1 MTGTNRSEE
10 RIVGKPRVSLR
21 SFLAIL
27 FSKNIYS
34 LSFLFILWGFYILF
48 YYFGEIVDFFGW
60 TALQWEIFYT
70 VHDVHRAVFLIPIIY
85 AGYVFG
91 VKATLTVSIITL
103 MAFIP
108 RALFISP
115 YPDPLLRMLLFMVIA
130 TLMGYLTA
138 IAHVEFERRN
148 RLQALLRLER
158 DRLLG
163 ILERM
168 EDGVII
174 VGPDY
179 RIRFMNPS
187 MIRDFGNNIGTYC
200 YKSLFGLDKPCQ
212 DICRL
217 NTVIDGGVERWQYK
231 FPDDRTYEV
240 QASPYR
246 DTDGASCQLTIYRKI
261 TTAK

>member
-1 MTGTNRSEE
+1 
-10 RIVGKPRVSLR
+10 VGKASVSIR
-21 SFLAIL
+21 SFLATL
-27 FSKNIYS
+27 LSKNLYS
-34 LSFLFILWGFYILF
+34 LSLLFLMWGFYILF
-48 YYFGEIVDFFGW
+48 YYFGEIANFFGW

-70 VHDVHRAVFLIPIIY
+70 VHDVHRTIFLIPIVY

-103 MAFIP
+103 MGFIP
-108 RALFISP
+108 RALFVSP

-138 IAHVEFERRN
+138 VAHREYERRN

-158 DRLLG
+158 DKLLG
-163 ILERM
+163 ILEKM
-168 EDGVII
+168 DDGVII

-187 MIRDFGNNIGTYC
+187 MIRDFGDSVSSLC
-200 YKSLFGLDKPCQ
+200 YKSLYGLDEPCR

-217 NTVIDGGVERWQYK
+217 TSVINGNSERWEYK
-231 FPDDRTYEV
+231 FPDGRIYEV

-246 DTDGASCQLTIYRKI
+246 DADGQNCQLTIYRNI
-261 TTAK
+261 TS